1 MSEKKEYSAVVTA
14 QDNVKKINF
23 YDETI
28 EKSCDRIINSSDGV
42 SNETMTFHMPQT
54 TDRVFTDLTSTEIIW
69 KLQLLTG
76 EGGEIPTGQNVGLI
90 NQFVQSQMESIKV
103 ELQGKE
109 VWGSGNYY
117 PELSYID
124 AQTKWSK
131 EDKDTWGWTEGY
143 IEDNGVNATSPE
155 FTTNLANLNRAMFF
169 GDLTQ
174 DEESDDLFDDGD
186 GDDPNPPDPPT
197 PPKVPKLKYRT
208 KPTTFRCPIRG
219 GIFEADN
226 HLPPRTNL
234 VVKITMKPSKYVLFT
249 SDALAGNSYQLKVK
263 GCSIKFRQLTS
274 TKKYWDEYVANWK
287 ENPVKL
293 RFSRIPA
300 ISINLTTTSL
310 DQEHQIKN
318 AGINPKRIMIVFRDA
333 KYVKPA
339 NNINPLY
346 FTNFFEAPGSTAAKP
361 KFVDLEKLEL
371 CMGGV
376 PLNDL
381 RDMAENRLSLT
392 MLHYRQFLNHFY
404 KYGNSGLGLYN
415 FQYGRYI
422 VPYDLS
428 TTQRLNEGP
437 MVREPVNNEDLRLT
451 IKLSNSPKEQ
461 VQCLVFS
468 EYECSVTIDFNS
480 TIVQNFFD

>member
-1 MSEKKEYSAVVTA
+1 
-14 QDNVKKINF
+14 
-23 YDETI
+23 
-28 EKSCDRIINSSDGV
+28 
-42 SNETMTFHMPQT
+42 
-54 TDRVFTDLTSTEIIW
+54 L
-69 KLQLLTG
+69 
-76 EGGEIPTGQNVGLI
+76 
-90 NQFVQSQMESIKV
+90 
-103 ELQGKE
+103 
-109 VWGSGNYY
+109 
-117 PELSYID
+117 
-124 AQTKWSK
+124 
-131 EDKDTWGWTEGY
+131 
-143 IEDNGVNATSPE
+143 ATS
-155 FTTNLANLNRAMFF
+155 RK
-169 GDLTQ
+169 

-234 VVKITMKPSKYVLFT
+234 TVKITMKPSKYVLFT

-346 FTNFFEAPGSTAAKP
+346 FTNFFEAPNSTAASRKY
-361 KFVDLEKLEL
+361 VDLEKLEL

-404 KYGNSGLGLYN
+404 KYGHSGLGLYN